1 MGNSKLVITR
11 WRQPLAGRQQS
22 RFLLF
27 DFATLSSLFLSLFL
41 SSSLIFSASPVAFLL
56 PLILSC
62 HSTPLDLFLFLSPSN
77 SSSRGSRLA
86 CSYTTCG
93 MIVCD
98 AERSGIRGLSLWWPT
113 QRAAAGTRAA
123 TEIRAELSTTIVPFN
138 SDTHV
143 RCTPPIP
150 PFLLHLLLRETAA
163 VHGSVVL
170 GDACGMQP
178 LLLSTSFSL
187 ALGRHDAYA
196 SSGKR
201 TGKELDDVDL
211 TDHTCKYQVFHHRTL
226 RITRNAAW
234 VFESTRAELEKNRS
248 ITSMRRELHSTS
260 GQIYSSFARII
271 PRRWS

>member
-62 HSTPLDLFLFLSPSN
+62 HSTPLDLFLSLSPSN

-143 RCTPPIP
+143 RCTPPTP

-178 LLLSTSFSL
+178 LLLSTSFSRWHSAVTTL
-187 ALGRHDAYA
+187 MHLRENGRAK
-196 SSGKR
+196 S
-201 TGKELDDVDL
+201 
-211 TDHTCKYQVFHHRTL
+211 
-226 RITRNAAW
+226 W
-234 VFESTRAELEKNRS
+234 
-248 ITSMRRELHSTS
+248 MM
-260 GQIYSSFARII
+260 
-271 PRRWS
+271 